1 MPDFSAL
8 IPELYV
14 TNLARSQSFWCDLI
28 GFEVAYSRL
37 EENFLQLQLGQ
48 AFVMLDQ
55 LHPEHSWLTGTMEYP
70 LGRGINL
77 EIAVPDVT
85 AIVER
90 LQTAG
95 WPIFRPIEERW
106 YRAGDRELG
115 VRQFLVQDPDGYL
128 LRPQQDIGDRQI

>member
-1 MPDFSAL
+1 MGNFPAL

-14 TNLARSQSFWCDLI
+14 TNLAHSKSFWCDLI
-28 GFEVAYSRL
+28 GFEVVYSRP
-37 EENFLQLQLGQ
+37 EENFVQLQLGQ

-55 LHPEHSWLTGTMEYP
+55 LHPDHSWLTGAMEYP

-77 EIAVPDVT
+77 EIEVPDVE
-85 AIVER
+85 AIAGR
-90 LQTAG
+90 LQAAG
-95 WPIFRPIEERW
+95 WPIFRPIEEQW
-106 YRAGDRELG
+106 YRANDRELG

>member
-1 MPDFSAL
+1 MVNFPAL

-14 TNLARSQSFWCDLI
+14 TELARSKSFWCDLI
-28 GFEVAYSRL
+28 GFEVVYGRP
-37 EENFLQLQLGQ
+37 EENFVQLQLGQ

-55 LHPEHSWLTGTMEYP
+55 LDPDYSWLTGAIEYP

-77 EIAVPDVT
+77 EIEVPDVT
-85 AIVER
+85 AIADR
-90 LQTAG
+90 LQAAG
-95 WPIFRPIEERW
+95 WPLFRPLEQRW

-128 LRPQQDIGDRQI
+128 LRPQQDIGERQI

>member
-1 MPDFSAL
+1 MPNFSAL

-37 EENFLQLQLGQ
+37 EENFVQLKLGQ

-55 LHPEHSWLTGTMEYP
+55 LHPDHSWLTGAMEYP

-77 EIAVPDVT
+77 EIAVPDVKVI
-85 AIVER
+85 AER
-90 LQTAG
+90 LHAAK

-106 YRAGDRELG
+106 YLANDRELG

-128 LRPQQDIGDRQI
+128 LRPQQDIGTRQV